1 MPAPTPATAT
11 TETAA
16 GQGQS
21 QSNGQIDE
29 ASSDD
34 GPKGAEAHRQSDE
47 EEEGSVPPIPPEAG
61 GGGDG
66 GIGSGTQPPSTGAG
80 GTTIAGISVRT
91 IAIAGG
97 VAIAGYLAYRYF
109 QGQQHG
115 PAQALGGGSTG
126 QDANP
131 EPEDAQEP
139 EVSEEQARTNGH
151 EPIPNNPDDPL
162 QADHEAGKQVFGW
175 ES

>member
-11 TETAA
+11 ADTGAE
-16 GQGQS
+16 QS
-21 QSNGQIDE
+21 QSTGPIDE
-29 ASSDD
+29 ASSED
-34 GPKGAEAHRQSDE
+34 GPKGADAHRQSDE
-47 EEEGSVPPIPPEAG
+47 EEESAPPIPPEAG

-66 GIGSGTQPPSTGAG
+66 GIGSGTQPPASGAG
-80 GTTIAGISVRT
+80 GTTIAGISVKT

-109 QGQQHG
+109 QGQQRG
-115 PAQALGGGSTG
+115 PQALGGGSTG

-139 EVSEEQARTNGH
+139 EVSEQQARTNGH
-151 EPIPNNPDDPL
+151 NEPIPNNPDDPL